1 MIEQSESRSPKAALI
16 AELGSLI
23 VRMQDGTQRY
33 DEAVGEVYGL
43 GPAERL
49 CLSFLLEGPQTASA
63 IARQIRLTPAA
74 VTSLIDRL
82 EARSYVKRRP
92 DASDRRKVWVE
103 LAEATLTL
111 MQDAYAPM
119 QQAGATNLGRYT
131 EAELRL
137 FAKFLTESVEI
148 QEQMTRDFLA
158 RHGKGEGA

>member
-1 MIEQSESRSPKAALI
+1 MIEQIKSRGPKAALI
-16 AELGSLI
+16 EHLGSLI

-74 VTSLIDRL
+74 VTALIDRL
-82 EARSYVKRRP
+82 ETRGYVTRRP
-92 DASDRRKVWVE
+92 DPSDRRKVFVE
-103 LAEATLTL
+103 MAAATQKLAAEAYL
-111 MQDAYAPM
+111 PM
-119 QQAGATNLGRYT
+119 QQAGAANLAKYT

-137 FAKFLTESVEI
+137 FAKFLTDSLAI
-148 QEQMTRDFLA
+148 QEDMTRNFLA
-158 RHGKGEGA
+158 RHGKS